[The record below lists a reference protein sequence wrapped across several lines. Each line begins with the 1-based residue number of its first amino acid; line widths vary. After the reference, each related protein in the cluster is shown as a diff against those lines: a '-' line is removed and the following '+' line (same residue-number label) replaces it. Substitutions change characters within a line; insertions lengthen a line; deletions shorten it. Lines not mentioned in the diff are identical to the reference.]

1 MSSLYDAIHGINGW
15 RGLANSRKEKQETY
29 MFQTSFAGNFID
41 ESRLKLSAIAP
52 QVTVQRNRIQTTNQA
67 NAGDEE
73 KFKDPYGKKF
83 KERLLDAWV
92 NDGWIQ
98 EPIAIRRWVGFG
110 RPKETAVYPKSNK
123 IYKTTD
129 ELEQAIN
136 DTFDG
141 PKEFQKFTEYVQK
154 VDAVTNIHEIEGEM
168 FEQAVVGARSAA
180 FMEKFTTENN
190 PYKFPKGTPATIK
203 PFNWLQLDQVRI
215 NPATWRITD
224 IKYNDFNDEKSAGD
238 DTKNFVS
245 ADRLLYFVRPSG
257 HMIPNALYYGTSDL
271 HSILK
276 CSEIIR
282 QILERDAPEI
292 VTSMWSSSGIFE
304 FDSLNKREQTD
315 FMSQIKPALFR
326 GWNKKVK
333 YTPVQ
338 LKHDGW
344 FLMNILDIMV
354 KHILAKLRVPRG
366 IIDFAIDNR
375 AVGEAQ
381 LTAWEQAVVIRD
393 REWSMSHL
401 RDQWY
406 KSLADIWYG
415 EKTDKFYIKV
425 IRTFMELEF
434 EDVIAK
440 ANAIEL
446 LIRRNIILPFEARM
460 MFPNLRELDSKELAR
475 LEKAELDKKKKELE
489 MQQEAMAANMAAR
502 GGPGGP
508 GQPNPFDK
516 KKQEFGKKT
525 PKDRTNSKI
534 VSGVGAG
541 RGNKAG

>member
-1 MSSLYDAIHGINGW
+1 MSSSLYDAIHGLNGW
-15 RGLANSRKEKQETY
+15 KGLANSRKEKQESY
-29 MFQTSFAGNFID
+29 MFQTSFAGNFIS
-41 ESRLKLSAIAP
+41 ELKLSAIAP
-52 QVTVQRNRIQTTNQA
+52 QITTQRNRTTNTA
-67 NAGDEE
+67 NTGDEE

-83 KERLLDAWV
+83 KERLLDMWI
-92 NDGWIQ
+92 NDHFAQ
-98 EPIAIRRWVGFG
+98 EAIGVRRWVGFG

-129 ELEQAIN
+129 ELQQAIEE
-136 DTFDG
+136 TFDG

-168 FEQAVVGARSAA
+168 FEQSVVGARAA
-180 FMEKFTTENN
+180 TFLEFFTTANN
-190 PYKFPKGTPATIK
+190 PYKFPKGTPATLK
-203 PFNWLQLDQVRI
+203 PFNWLHLDQVRI
-215 NPATWRITD
+215 NPANWRITD

-238 DTKNFVS
+238 DTKNFV
-245 ADRLLYFVRPSG
+245 AANRLLYFVRPSG
-257 HMIPNALYYGTSDL
+257 HMIPNGLYYGTSDL

-304 FDSLNKREQTD
+304 FDSLNKKEQLD
-315 FMSQIKPALFR
+315 FMSQLKPALFR

-333 YTPVQ
+333 YTPVM

-393 REWSMSHL
+393 REWSLSHL

-406 KSLADIWYG
+406 KTLADLWYG

-475 LEKAELDKKKKELE
+475 LEKAELDKKKKELQ
-489 MQQEAMAANMAAR
+489 MQQEFAIQKPGF
-502 GGPGGP
+502 GGGSSGN
-508 GQPNPFDK
+508 PNDK
-516 KKQEFGKKT
+516 KKEAGKKT
-525 PKDRTNSKI
+525 PKDRSNSKI
-534 VSGVGAG
+534 VSNVGAG
-541 RGNKAG
+541 RGNQAG